1 MNASRISIENVRPQI
16 DCGRYPSKRVIG
28 DTFTVEADIFTHG
41 SERIRADLRYRKI
54 GNIKWKASPM
64 TPGYN
69 DRWTGSFTV
78 EDEGLYEYTIGAW
91 IDTYATVLGNIESWY
106 RGGESI
112 SSDLAVVSTLLSSIT
127 ERTKARER
135 SFIIEKISAIKTA
148 SPPEV
153 IEILKGTEL
162 GSLVQ
167 RYQKKLYPETYGL
180 KLRLV
185 VERKRAGFASWY
197 ELFPRSQGVK
207 PGTSGTFLDC
217 VRRLPDIAAMG
228 FDVLYLTPIHPIGIT
243 QRRGKNGSRV
253 AKASDPGS
261 PWAIGNADGGH
272 DSINPELGTM
282 EEFIGLI
289 REAAEYGIE
298 IALDLAFQ
306 CSPDHPYVTQHPD
319 WFFKRPDGT
328 IRYAENPPKKY
339 YDIFPLN
346 FDSEDWENLWLEL
359 RRVVIFWVEKGIKI
373 FRVDN
378 PHTKPFEFWEWLIRE
393 VRTEYPDVIFLAEA
407 FTRPAV
413 MYELS
418 KLGFSMSYTY
428 FTWRNYDFEIRDY
441 FTELSSPPVSDH
453 FRPMLFTNTP
463 DILPAILQAGG
474 RAAFKIRA
482 VLAATL
488 SPLWGIYSGFE
499 LCENEALENS
509 EEYLNSEKY
518 EIKIRNWNSE
528 GNITQLIASLNSI
541 RRENISMQE
550 FGNLR
555 FHQSDNPN
563 IIFYSR
569 VSADRKN
576 AILVAVNLNPREL
589 HSANLKVPLDLLGV
603 SGDTPYKIM
612 DLLTGEL
619 YVWQGM
625 YGYVRLTPD
634 QRMAH
639 VFRVER

>member
-1 MNASRISIENVRPQI
+1 MNASRVSIENVHPLI
-16 DCGRYPSKRVIG
+16 DCGRFPAKRVIG
-28 DTFTVEADIFTHG
+28 DEFTVEADIFTHG
-41 SERIRADLRYRKI
+41 SDKIRADLEYRKV
-54 GNIKWKASPM
+54 GDMKWKTSQM
-64 TPGYN
+64 HLGYN

-78 EDEGLYEYTIGAW
+78 EEAGIYEYTIEAW
-91 IDTYATVLGNIESWY
+91 IDTYSTALGNIESWY

-112 SSDLAVVSTLLSSIT
+112 SGDLAVVSTLLSGIM
-127 ERTKARER
+127 K
-135 SFIIEKISAIKTA
+135 KTA
-148 SPPEV
+148 GREKSLVNERFSAMKNASPLEV
-153 IEILKGTEL
+153 IEILKGPEL
-162 GSLVQ
+162 SSLVQ
-167 RYQKKLYPETYGL
+167 KYQKKLYPETYRH

-185 VERKRAGFASWY
+185 VERKKAGFASWY
-197 ELFPRSQGVK
+197 ELFPRSQGAK
-207 PGTSGTFLDC
+207 LGTSGTFLDC

-228 FDVLYLTPIHPIGIT
+228 LDVVYLTPIHPIGIT

-253 AKASDPGS
+253 ADETDPGS

-272 DSINPELGTM
+272 QSINPDLGTM
-282 EEFIGLI
+282 EEFVNLI
-289 REAAEYGIE
+289 RKAAGYGIE

-319 WFFKRPDGT
+319 WFFKRPDGS

-346 FDSEDWENLWLEL
+346 FDSPDKENLWLEL
-359 RRVVIFWVEKGIKI
+359 KRVVIFWAEKGIRI

-378 PHTKPFEFWEWLIRE
+378 PHTKPFEFWEWIIRE
-393 VRTEYPDVIFLAEA
+393 VRVEYPDVIFLAEA

-428 FTWRNYDFEIRDY
+428 FTWRNYDFEIREY
-441 FTELSSPPVSDH
+441 FTELSSPPISDH

-463 DILPAILQAGG
+463 DILPPILQTGG

-499 LCENEALENS
+499 LCENEAVENS

-518 EIKIRNWNSE
+518 EIKVRDWNGE
-528 GNITQLIASLNSI
+528 GNIKQLIATLNSI
-541 RRENISMQE
+541 RRDNISLQE
-550 FGNLR
+550 FGNVR

-569 VSADRKN
+569 VSGDRKN
-576 AILVAVNLNPREL
+576 AILVALNLNPKEL

-603 SGDTPYKIM
+603 SGDVPYKIM